1 TDGGLFLLQVGTD
14 VGLFLLPAGTNAAF
28 GGFTFFLK
36 EKLESSLVEFD
47 LGAEAKGSLVL
58 ELEDLTLET
67 QDAKP
72 VVSESEDLLLL
83 S

>member
-1 TDGGLFLLQVGTD
+1 MSSSI
-14 VGLFLLPAGTNAAF
+14 AGSTSGIPLYFRAVSDNVWKA
-28 GGFTFFLK
+28 T
-36 EKLESSLVEFD
+36 E

-72 VVSESEDLLLL
+72 VISECNSSPPNLVAAEW
-83 S
+83 